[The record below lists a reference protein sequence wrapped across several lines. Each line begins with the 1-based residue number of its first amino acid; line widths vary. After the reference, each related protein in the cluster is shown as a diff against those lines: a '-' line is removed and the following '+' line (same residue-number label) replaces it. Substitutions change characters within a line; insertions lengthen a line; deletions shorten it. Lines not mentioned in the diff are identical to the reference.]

1 MLFEAVVHYTG
12 KSYVSGR
19 GPYLTLTYA
28 RYHPLAERVRSLVGA
43 SSELGAVLELEVSTL
58 LTMAILTMAILTMA
72 ILTTSTYR
80 EAARDE
86 LQRLLAWLGSWLG
99 LGLGLG

>member
-28 RYHPLAERVRSLVGA
+28 RYHPLAERVRSLVGVG
-43 SSELGAVLELEVSTL
+43 SELGAVLELEVSTL

-72 ILTTSTYR
+72 ILTM
-80 EAARDE
+80 AALTMAIPRHAGAGGR
-86 LQRLLAWLGSWLG
+86 QRGGGA
-99 LGLGLG
+99 

>member
-28 RYHPLAERVRSLVGA
+28 RYHPLAERVRSLVGVG
-43 SSELGAVLELEVSTL
+43 SELGAVLELEVSTL

-72 ILTTSTYR
+72 ILTMAILTM
-80 EAARDE
+80 AR
-86 LQRLLAWLGSWLG
+86 S
-99 LGLGLG
+99 